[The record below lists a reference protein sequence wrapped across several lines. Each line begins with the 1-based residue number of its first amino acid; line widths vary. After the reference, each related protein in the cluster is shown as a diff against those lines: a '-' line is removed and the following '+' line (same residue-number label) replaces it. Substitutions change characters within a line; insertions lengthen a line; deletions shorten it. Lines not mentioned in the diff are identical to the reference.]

1 MVIIMDLSNVFIH
14 EIKEQMDVTIPQSY
28 YQNTDIVSLPTFT
41 ISLEILKDNNQD
53 YFLLINSDAKMGLK
67 DALTLDVVDYPFSL
81 NIEEKIT
88 DDNEMLQNF
97 IKKQQNTLDIIGIL
111 WENIVL
117 EIPIS
122 YSTSNLENEY
132 HDGWELVG
140 SKSKD
145 EIDPRWAPLLELNDK
160 EKE

>member
-1 MVIIMDLSNVFIH
+1 MVVIMDLSNVFIQ

-88 DDNEMLQNF
+88 DDNEMLVTTQ
-97 IKKQQNTLDIIGIL
+97 
-111 WENIVL
+111 
-117 EIPIS
+117 P
-122 YSTSNLENEY
+122 
-132 HDGWELVG
+132 
-140 SKSKD
+140 
-145 EIDPRWAPLLELNDK
+145 
-160 EKE
+160 